1 MTRGIIIR
9 FEFKIAHFSKITL
22 RVKLMADPAC
32 SDDKNDTEQTLI
44 AKDLDNMEKTEQDP
58 FDYEDLMLP
67 EEENEPKD
75 KEQANGAKL

>member
-1 MTRGIIIR
+1 
-9 FEFKIAHFSKITL
+9 
-22 RVKLMADPAC
+22 MADPAC
-32 SDDKNDTEQTLI
+32 SDDQIGTEEQTLI
-44 AKDLDNMEKTEQDP
+44 AKDLDPMEKTEQDP